1 MSALIYS
8 FKEARAPS
16 EIIAANRLGQS
27 ALWRFGI
34 SGDYPILLV
43 ELDDPKNIDLVREAL
58 LVHTFLRSRRFMM
71 DLVIINRQIT
81 DYGAELNGM
90 LFRMVSKMNGEEWLN
105 QRGGVYILYG
115 DQMMHDENIL
125 LQTAAR
131 VHLLGANGSLGSQM
145 PHYSIQVHHLP
156 AFTPTRQAVSRSKSI
171 RDPYTLPLA
180 ELNNTL
186 FNNGYGGFSSDGR
199 EYIIDWKSSSISTN
213 ASQAGKV
220 TPAPW
225 VNVIGYPGFGFMV
238 SETGSQCT
246 WALNSGENR
255 LTPWSNDPVSDPTG
269 EALYLRDE
277 ETGEVWTPTPL
288 PSGTKQPY
296 RITHGAGYTIFDHN
310 SHGLRQK
317 LTLFASPEDPVKIFI

>member
-1 MSALIYS
+1 M
-8 FKEARAPS
+8 K
-16 EIIAANRLGQS
+16 
-27 ALWRFGI
+27 
-34 SGDYPILLV
+34 
-43 ELDDPKNIDLVREAL
+43 
-58 LVHTFLRSRRFMM
+58 TF
-71 DLVIINRQIT
+71 
-81 DYGAELNGM
+81 
-90 LFRMVSKMNGEEWLN
+90 
-105 QRGGVYILYG
+105 
-115 DQMMHDENIL
+115 L

-131 VHLLGANGSLGSQM
+131 VHLIGANGSLGSQM

-156 AFTPTRQAVSRSKSI
+156 TFTPTRQAVSRSKSI

-199 EYIIDWKSSSISTN
+199 EYIIDWKSPSISTN

-220 TPAPW
+220 TPVPW

-238 SETGSQCT
+238 SEAGSQCT

-317 LTLFASPEDPVKIFI
+317 LTLFASPEDPVKIYHLRVENTLDHARRITATQYVEWVLGTKHASSMSYIIPDYDSDLECLFASNPYNSEFGERVAFLIASKAVHGVTADRTEFLGRGGTPTFPAALHRLGLETTNYTWRGPMCSSAGAP